1 MYAFAWVQRRRI
13 VWVLEVLDCGMG
25 RIGWIQKVGKRRGK
39 GERVGKS
46 EREEKRAR
54 GGRERERREKKIK
67 G

>member
-1 MYAFAWVQRRRI
+1 M
-13 VWVLEVLDCGMG
+13 LEVLDCGMG